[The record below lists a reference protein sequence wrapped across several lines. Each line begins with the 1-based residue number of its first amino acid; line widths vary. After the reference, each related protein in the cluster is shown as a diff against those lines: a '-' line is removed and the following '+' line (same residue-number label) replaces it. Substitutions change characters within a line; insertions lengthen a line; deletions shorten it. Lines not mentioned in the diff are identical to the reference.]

1 MPQFQ
6 PQYIFPA
13 ELTYYGLPD
22 VDDQPN
28 IMSLVEA
35 SSSLIDEY
43 CGRTDGDGNGSLVYT
58 TYSQR
63 MLLPEGRNIF
73 RTMFRPLVG
82 LSTTLA
88 STLAASGQ
96 NYYTGFT
103 PNTSA
108 PPPYDGMALT
118 PIIGCSGRYGYS
130 RRGSQQV
137 YPDLNYGANILQIA
151 SFFGGPPQF
160 TPIDLTMADVDPITG
175 EIWIPAGLYL
185 SQYTEV
191 FIKYNS
197 GYDPRDMPKSIK
209 HACAALIKN
218 FLSRGGGTTGM
229 KSFSVWRV
237 SGSFTDDMIDP
248 TVERL
253 LRPYANVLA
262 YVLPFTVLL
271 HHLVRCF

>member
-1 MPQFQ
+1 MPAFQ
-6 PQYIFPA
+6 PRYITQA
-13 ELTYYGLPD
+13 ELAQFGLPD
-22 VDDQPN
+22 VEDQEN
-28 IMSLVEA
+28 ILSLVDAA
-35 SSSLIDEY
+35 STLIDEY

-63 MLLPEGRNIF
+63 YLLPEGRNVF

-82 LSTTLA
+82 LSPSLA
-88 STLAASGQ
+88 NTLAASGQ
-96 NYYTGFT
+96 NFYTGFT
-103 PNTSA
+103 ANTGL
-108 PPPYDGMALT
+108 PPSFDVTLGLS
-118 PIIGCSGRYGYS
+118 PIVGISGRYGYS

-160 TPIDLTMADVDPITG
+160 TPIDLTTADVDPITG

-191 FIKYNS
+191 FVQYNT
-197 GYDPRDMPKSIK
+197 GFDPRDMPKGIK

-237 SGSFTDDMIDP
+237 SGQFTDDMIDP
-248 TVERL
+248 TVDKFL
-253 LRPYANVLA
+253 TPFKTVLA
-262 YVLPFTVLL
+262 Y
-271 HHLVRCF
+271 

>member
-1 MPQFQ
+1 MGQFQ
-6 PQYIFPA
+6 PTYIFQDELA
-13 ELTYYGLPD
+13 EFGLPD
-22 VDDQPN
+22 ISDQPN

-35 SSSLIDEY
+35 ASSLIDEY

-73 RTMFRPLVG
+73 RTMFRPLVA
-82 LSTTLA
+82 LSG
-88 STLAASGQ
+88 TLAAQLASSGQ

-103 PNTSA
+103 PNVASTSA
-108 PPPYDGMALT
+108 GLT
-118 PIIGCSGRYGYS
+118 PIVGCSGRYGYA

-160 TPIDLTMADVDPITG
+160 TPIDLTLIDVDPITG
-175 EIWIPAGLYL
+175 EIWVPAGLYL

-191 FIKYNS
+191 FIQYNC
-197 GYDPRDMPKSIK
+197 GFNPTDMPKSIK
-209 HACAALIKN
+209 HACAALAKN

-237 SGSFTDDMIDP
+237 SGQFTDDMIDP

-253 LRPYANVLA
+253 LRPFATVLA
-262 YVLPFTVLL
+262 Y
-271 HHLVRCF
+271 

>member
-1 MPQFQ
+1 MPAFQ
-6 PQYIFPA
+6 PRYLTQA
-13 ELTYYGLPD
+13 ELSSFGLPD

-28 IMSLVEA
+28 ILSLVDA
-35 SSSLIDEY
+35 ASSLIDEY

-82 LSTTLA
+82 LSSTLA
-88 STLAASGQ
+88 TCLAASGQ

-103 PNTSA
+103 ANTASPPN
-108 PPPYDGMALT
+108 YDVTLGLS
-118 PIIGCSGRYGYS
+118 PIIGISGRYGYS

-160 TPIDLTMADVDPITG
+160 TPIDITMADVDPITG

-191 FIKYNS
+191 FIQYNS
-197 GYDPRDMPKSIK
+197 GFDPRDMPKSIK
-209 HACAALIKN
+209 HACAALCKN

-237 SGSFTDDMIDP
+237 SGQFTDDMIDP
-248 TVERL
+248 TVDRL
-253 LRPYANVLA
+253 LRPFSTVLA
-262 YVLPFTVLL
+262 Y
-271 HHLVRCF
+271 

>member
-6 PQYIFPA
+6 PLYIFED
-13 ELTYYGLPD
+13 ELKAFGLPD
-22 VDDQPN
+22 TDSQSN

-43 CGRTDGDGNGSLVYT
+43 CGRTDGDGNGSLAYT

-63 MLLPEGRNIF
+63 ILLPEGRNIF
-73 RTMFRPLVG
+73 RTMFKPLVPID
-82 LSTTLA
+82 TTTT
-88 STLAASGQ
+88 STLAASGA

-103 PNTSA
+103 ANTQFGPSYA
-108 PPPYDGMALT
+108 GALT
-118 PIIGCSGRYGYS
+118 PIISASGRYGYS

-160 TPIDLTMADVDPITG
+160 TPIDVTMIDYDVKTG
-175 EIWIPAGLYL
+175 EVWVPAGLYL
-185 SQYTEV
+185 SQYTEIV
-191 FIKYNS
+191 ITYNS
-197 GYDPRDMPKSIK
+197 GFDPRDMPRGIK

-218 FLSRGGGTTGM
+218 FLARGGGTTAM

-237 SGSFTDDMIDP
+237 SGQFVDDMIDP
-248 TVERL
+248 TVARL
-253 LRPYANVLA
+253 LQPFVTVLA
-262 YVLPFTVLL
+262 Y
-271 HHLVRCF
+271 

>member
-1 MPQFQ
+1 MSQAFQ
-6 PQYIFPA
+6 PEYITQQ
-13 ELTYYGLPD
+13 ELEIFGLPD
-22 VDDQPN
+22 VDSQPN
-28 IMSLVEA
+28 IMNMVDA
-35 SSSLIDEY
+35 ASSLIDEY

-63 MLLPEGRNIF
+63 MLLPEGRNVF

-82 LSTTLA
+82 LSPSLA
-88 STLAASGQ
+88 NELSASGQ

-103 PNTSA
+103 PNICS
-108 PPPYDGMALT
+108 PPPYDQLALT
-118 PIIGCSGRYGYS
+118 AIVGCSGRYGYS

-160 TPIDLTMADVDPITG
+160 TGIDLKQIDVDPITG
-175 EIWIPAGLYL
+175 EVWVPAGLYL
-185 SQYTEV
+185 AQYTEV
-191 FIKYNS
+191 FIQYNS
-197 GYDPRDMPKSIK
+197 GFDPRDMPKSIK
-209 HACAALIKN
+209 HACAALCKN

-237 SGSFTDDMIDP
+237 SGTFTDDMIDP

-253 LRPYANVLA
+253 LRPYSTVLA
-262 YVLPFTVLL
+262 Y
-271 HHLVRCF
+271 

>member
-1 MPQFQ
+1 VPAFQ
-6 PQYIFPA
+6 PLYLMPS
-13 ELTYYGLPD
+13 ELESFGLPS

-28 IMSLVEA
+28 ILSLVEA

-63 MLLPEGRNIF
+63 MYLPEGRNIF

-82 LSTTLA
+82 LTRSLA
-88 STLAASGQ
+88 NCLAASGQ

-103 PNTSA
+103 ANTAA
-108 PPPYDGMALT
+108 PPPYDQVALT
-118 PIIGCSGRYGYS
+118 PIVSCSGRYGYG
-130 RRGSQQV
+130 RRGSQMV

-160 TPIDLTMADVDPITG
+160 TPIDLTKADVDPITG
-175 EIWIPAGLYL
+175 EIWLPAGLYL

-191 FIKYNS
+191 FIQYNS

-209 HACAALIKN
+209 HACAALCKN

-237 SGSFTDDMIDP
+237 SGQFTDDMIDP
-248 TVERL
+248 TIERW
-253 LRPYANVLA
+253 LRPYANVIA
-262 YVLPFTVLL
+262 Y
-271 HHLVRCF
+271 

>member
-1 MPQFQ
+1 MGQFQ
-6 PQYIFPA
+6 PLYLFQS
-13 ELTYYGLPD
+13 ELADFGLPD
-22 VDDQPN
+22 VDSQPN
-28 IMSLVEA
+28 ILSLVEA

-63 MLLPEGRNIF
+63 MILPEGRNVF

-82 LSTTLA
+82 LTPTLA
-88 STLAASGQ
+88 NQLSLSGQ

-103 PNTSA
+103 PNSVQA
-108 PPPYDGMALT
+108 PPYDQIALS
-118 PIIGCSGRYGYS
+118 PIVGCSGRYGYS

-160 TPIDLTMADVDPITG
+160 TPIDISMIDVDPITG
-175 EIWIPAGLYL
+175 EIWVPAGLYL

-191 FIKYNS
+191 FIQYNS
-197 GYDPRDMPKSIK
+197 GFDPRDMPKSIK
-209 HACAALIKN
+209 HACAALCKN

-237 SGSFTDDMIDP
+237 SGQFTDDMIDP

-253 LRPYANVLA
+253 LRPFATVLA
-262 YVLPFTVLL
+262 Y
-271 HHLVRCF
+271 